1 MCWVSSIFSD
11 RRGPFP
17 ASAYVDVCGGGGGN
31 LLPTIL
37 CVDFTTLSRGFFSAT
52 EQLPHSDAG
61 AQDSPLRI
69 CRINS
74 GLSSNVQH
82 ASAS

>member
-1 MCWVSSIFSD
+1 MSWVSSIFSD

-17 ASAYVDVCGGGGGN
+17 ASAYVDVCGGGN

-37 CVDFTTLSRGFFSAT
+37 CADFTTLSRGSFSAT

-61 AQDSPLRI
+61 SQDTPLHI
-69 CRINS
+69 CRMNS